1 MSFKNIKPHVLA
13 NIFVLFF
20 TLILSFCIV
29 IYKYSNTY
37 LRFICLVVFV
47 ITLWILLKRNTYL
60 PFLGEIALPS
70 SLIKD
75 IFSPE
80 NSNVEVN
87 IPIKAPNGTK
97 ILYWG
102 ALPSKSNNVEI
113 NPYVAYGN
121 FSNAGVAYVDNGNA
135 LIKFNCPSKYN
146 VPFGHTLNRHIHYR
160 TTLSNGMMSEVKTVF
175 VNC

>member
-1 MSFKNIKPHVLA
+1 MAKNHLTSAIMA
-13 NIFVLFF
+13 NIIILLF
-20 TLILSFCIV
+20 TLIMTFSIVLYKNANSF
-29 IYKYSNTY
+29 
-37 LRFICLVVFV
+37 LRFLCLGIF
-47 ITLWILLKRNTYL
+47 IATIWLLLKRDTYL

-102 ALPSKSNNVEI
+102 ALPSDKTQL
-113 NPYVAYGN
+113 NPFMAYGN
-121 FSNAGVAYVDNGNA
+121 YSNAGVAYVDNGNA
-135 LIKFNCPSKYN
+135 LIRFNCPSKYN

-160 TTLSNGMMSEVKTVF
+160 ITLSNGMMSPVKTVF